1 MLTLRVY
8 GTPASKGSGRAV
20 LRGGRALYLS
30 GGSKQQQEQQQS
42 WDAAVR
48 DAVRVAR
55 NAAPFAMIETGPV
68 GVTITFLVARPALH
82 YRKDG
87 TLKPAAPWWCDKG
100 KDLDKMARATLDP
113 LEAEGVLRNDS
124 QVAWLLATKRYADKG
139 EAPGAVVL
147 VALAGEAAP

>member
-68 GVTITFLVARPALH
+68 RVAGVFLVARPSAH
-82 YRKDG
+82 RRRDGSVKD
-87 TLKPAAPWWCDKG
+87 TAPYWCSNG
-100 KDLDKMARATLDP
+100 KDLDKMVRATLDP
-113 LEAEGVLRNDS
+113 LEAAGVLRNDS
-124 QVAWLLATKRYADKG
+124 QVSLLVASKKYADSG
-139 EAPGAVVL
+139 EAPGATVL
-147 VALAGEAAP
+147 VLAPEAVR